1 MATKKFTREELT
13 QMLADMDSD
22 TDDDEE
28 LIVEENGRRFHMH
41 GKRATSLLDKLF
53 EGYGFGD
60 ESKNDNDKPTNGGT
74 GEEETGD
81 KEETEDPGPKS
92 SVWGRK

>member
-13 QMLADMDSD
+13 QMLADMDSE

-28 LIVEENGRRFHMH
+28 LIVEENGRRFHMR

-60 ESKNDNDKPTNGGT
+60 DSKSTDDKSTDDNGK
-74 GEEETGD
+74 
-81 KEETEDPGPKS
+81 TEDDDEPQDDASPKS